1 MGRVSGSFNSGA
13 SAASAG
19 HALLHRNHEGRIGMG
34 RPWHCAS
41 DLRPIPKIRRRAVR
55 CMIGMPMRLHTGRL
69 HDALR
74 CLIVFLTLGCALTA
88 GPTTS
93 RPAAETKR
101 ELVATARWLHFPVK
115 TGAPKRE
122 VTVTSKGLSDYRF
135 EIELADGDADWWA
148 PLDLSRWRGRS
159 ITVSVNQLPDG
170 SRALRSLRLSD
181 DIIGKETLY
190 REPLRPQF
198 HFSARRGW
206 NNDPNG
212 LAFYSGE
219 YHLFFQHNP
228 YGWDWGNMHWGHA
241 TSRDL
246 VHWQE
251 HGDVLFP
258 DAMGPM
264 FSGSAVVDWQNSS
277 GLGAG
282 AKPPLVLIY
291 TAAGSPTTQCLA
303 YSVDGRSFT
312 KYNGNPA
319 LKQITEGNRDPKVF
333 WHEPTRRWVMVL
345 YVGFPGPAKAG
356 GKQARRDTIHVLSSP
371 DLKHWTLMST
381 TEGFYE
387 CPDLFELDVE
397 DDPAVRKW
405 VLTAANSDYM
415 VGTFDGARFTPETGR
430 LKGNLGRGFYAAQ
443 TFSDCP
449 DDRRIQIGWLQS
461 PSPGMPF
468 NQAMTLPQALSLR
481 STSEGLRLARQPVE
495 ELNTLQLYSTRRGPL
510 RLKEGD
516 PNPFV
521 NTGGELLELRADF
534 EPGEASEVSFT
545 VRGIPIVYDPGKG
558 ELTLNGQRAPAPLR
572 SGRQNLIVYADRTA
586 FEIFADDG
594 LVYVPM
600 PVIPSSAD
608 TSVQVSAKGGSVR
621 FQTLDLHVL
630 RSAW

>member
-1 MGRVSGSFNSGA
+1 
-13 SAASAG
+13 
-19 HALLHRNHEGRIGMG
+19 
-34 RPWHCAS
+34 
-41 DLRPIPKIRRRAVR
+41 
-55 CMIGMPMRLHTGRL
+55 MIGILMRLPIIC
-69 HDALR
+69 LR
-74 CLIVFLTLGCALTA
+74 NLLQCLIAVFAATCALTA
-88 GPTTS
+88 VPI
-93 RPAAETKR
+93 AAAQAVDSKR
-101 ELVATARWLHFPVK
+101 ELVATAHWLCFPVK
-115 TGAPKRE
+115 TGAPKRP
-122 VTVTSKGLSDYRF
+122 VTITSKGLADYRF

-148 PLDLSRWRGRS
+148 PLDLSRWKGRS
-159 ITVSVNQLPDG
+159 ITVSANQLPEG

-181 DIIGKETLY
+181 EIIGKETLY

-212 LAFYSGE
+212 LAFYNGE

-246 VHWQE
+246 VHWSE

-277 GLGAG
+277 GLGAR

-291 TAAGSPTTQCLA
+291 TAAGNPATQCLA
-303 YSVDGRSFT
+303 FSVDGREFT
-312 KYNGNPA
+312 KYSGNPV
-319 LKQITEGNRDPKVF
+319 LSQITEGNRDPKVF
-333 WHEPTRRWVMVL
+333 WHESTRRWVMVL
-345 YVGFPGPAKAG
+345 YVGFPEPAKAEG
-356 GKQARRDTIHVLSSP
+356 NQARRDTIHILSSP
-371 DLKHWTLMST
+371 DLKNWTLMSK

-449 DDRRIQIGWLQS
+449 DDRRIQIGWLQA

-495 ELNTLQLYSTRRGPL
+495 ELNTLRLYSTRRGPL

-516 PNPFV
+516 PNPFA
-521 NTGGELLELRADF
+521 NAGGELLELRADF
-534 EPGEASEVSFT
+534 EPGDASEVSFT
-545 VRGIPIVYDPGKG
+545 LRGIPIVYDPGKG
-558 ELTLNGQRAPAPLR
+558 ELSLNGQRAPAPLR

-586 FEIFADDG
+586 FEVFADDR

-608 TSVQVSAKGGSVR
+608 TTVRVSARGGTVR
-621 FQTLDLHVL
+621 FSTLDLHVL
-630 RSAW
+630 RSIWNR

>member
-1 MGRVSGSFNSGA
+1 
-13 SAASAG
+13 
-19 HALLHRNHEGRIGMG
+19 
-34 RPWHCAS
+34 
-41 DLRPIPKIRRRAVR
+41 
-55 CMIGMPMRLHTGRL
+55 MIGLPMRMETTRL
-69 HDALR
+69 CNSLWRLVVCGA
-74 CLIVFLTLGCALTA
+74 LGCALLGGSITA
-88 GPTTS
+88 GPS
-93 RPAAETKR
+93 AEARR
-101 ELVATARWLHFPVK
+101 ELVATTRWLHFPVK
-115 TGAPKRE
+115 TGAAKRAI
-122 VTVTSKGLSDYRF
+122 TITSKGYADYRF
-135 EIELADGDADWWA
+135 EIELANGDADWWA
-148 PLDLSRWRGRS
+148 PLDLSHWRGRS
-159 ITVSVNQLPDG
+159 ITVSVQQLPDG
-170 SRALRSLRLSD
+170 SRVLGSLRLSD
-181 DIIGKETLY
+181 AIVGADTLY
-190 REPLRPQF
+190 REPLRPQL

-212 LAFYSGE
+212 LAFYNGE

-228 YGWDWGNMHWGHA
+228 YGWNWGNMHWGHA

-264 FSGSAVVDWQNSS
+264 FSGSAVVDWRNSS
-277 GLGAG
+277 GFGAG
-282 AKPPLVLIY
+282 GKSPLVLIY
-291 TAAGSPTTQCLA
+291 TAAGNPATQCLA
-303 YSVDGRSFT
+303 FSLDGRTFT
-312 KYNGNPA
+312 KYGGNPV

-333 WHEPTRRWVMVL
+333 WYEPTRRWVMVL
-345 YVGFPGPAKAG
+345 YVGFPETGKANASG
-356 GKQARRDTIHVLSSP
+356 TQGRRDTIHILNSP
-371 DLKHWTLMST
+371 DLKNWTLMST

-415 VGTFDGARFTPETGR
+415 VGTFDGARFTPETGK
-430 LKGNLGRGFYAAQ
+430 LEGNLGRGFYAAQ
-443 TFSDCP
+443 TFSGCP
-449 DDRRIQIGWLQS
+449 DDRRIQIGWLQA

-481 STSEGLRLARQPVE
+481 STSEGLRLVRQPVE
-495 ELNTLQLYSTRRGPL
+495 ELDTLRVHSTRRGPL

-516 PNPFV
+516 PNPFA
-521 NTGGELLELRADF
+521 NAGGELLELRADF
-534 EPGEASEVSFT
+534 EPGDASEVSFA

-558 ELTLNGQRAPAPLR
+558 ELSLNGHRVPVPLR
-572 SGRQNLIVYADRTA
+572 SGRQNLIVYVDRTA

-608 TSVQVSAKGGSVR
+608 TTVQVSTKGGSVR

-630 RSAW
+630 RSAWLR